1 MEGETNNLNM
11 IISCDCIEGMKT
23 LKDESV
29 DMIIADPPYNIGK
42 DFGNNSDKQK
52 MEDYLN
58 WCDVWMSECF
68 RILKPKGTFFIYGF
82 SEILAFIRVR
92 IDLSYNVRWLVWHY
106 TNKNTPTAK
115 FWCRSHE
122 SILCCSKDKHP
133 IFNRDD
139 VREPYTEGYVKNAAG
154 KTRKATK
161 GRFSNGEKETVYKA
175 HENGALPRDVIKVS
189 ALAGGAGKKERV
201 DHPTQKPLELCEKL
215 IKSCMKK
222 GEQNLIVIPFAGSGS
237 ECVASKKLGVN
248 FIGYE
253 INPEYVQLCNKR
265 LLEIEDIK
273 PEEEKVEEK
282 VGENVEEKVEEN
294 VEEKVE
300 EKVKTK
306 RVKKILNKKP
316 KKPEVA

>member
-1 MEGETNNLNM
+1 MESSKMNM
-11 IISCDCIEGMKT
+11 ILNQDCIEGMKT

-29 DMIIADPPYNIGK
+29 DMVIADPPYNIGK

-52 MEDYLN
+52 MEVYLK
-58 WCDVWMSECF
+58 WCEEWIEEAF
-68 RILKPKGTFFIYGF
+68 RILKPKGTMFIYGF
-82 SEILAFIRVR
+82 SEILSFIRVR

-122 SILCCSKDKHP
+122 SILCCSKDKKP

-139 VREPYTEGYVKNAAG
+139 VREPYTESYIKNAAG

-175 HENGALPRDVIKVS
+175 HENGALPRDVIKIA

-201 DHPTQKPLELCEKL
+201 NHPTQKPLELCEKL
-215 IKSCMKK
+215 IKSCMNKD
-222 GEQNLIVIPFAGSGS
+222 EQNLLVVPFAGSGS

-253 INPEYVQLCNKR
+253 LNEEYVELCNER
-265 LLEIEDIK
+265 LSQIE
-273 PEEEKVEEK
+273 
-282 VGENVEEKVEEN
+282 
-294 VEEKVE
+294 
-300 EKVKTK
+300 
-306 RVKKILNKKP
+306 
-316 KKPEVA
+316 